1 MKVEKIVKKRDLK
14 IVIWHF
20 LIIYQT
26 FQLHDEKKKREN
38 LRRIF
43 FDVLTIKTNE
53 ILSDISV
60 VQSKSRDKFI
70 VKFKKIAKELTR
82 FVTSIKFNKTAK
94 KLIFFATSIE
104 KFHREKR
111 RQFENE
117 FTIQTKRSNAT
128 NLSKKMKNL

>member
-1 MKVEKIVKKRDLK
+1 
-14 IVIWHF
+14 
-20 LIIYQT
+20 
-26 FQLHDEKKKREN
+26 
-38 LRRIF
+38 
-43 FDVLTIKTNE
+43 
-53 ILSDISV
+53 
-60 VQSKSRDKFI
+60 
-70 VKFKKIAKELTR
+70 LTR